1 MRSEATTV
9 SSIAPTRRVAD
20 MALRAARERRVQAVR
35 QATDR
40 LEASRTKVAA
50 RLHPRTAIA
59 QRPLL
64 LSSIRSE
71 VPTPY

>member
-9 SSIAPTRRVAD
+9 GSVAHTRRVAD

-40 LEASRTKVAA
+40 LEAGRSTVAA
-50 RLHPRTAIA
+50 KLHPRIA
-59 QRPLL
+59 GAHRPLL
-64 LSSIRSE
+64 PSSIRSE
-71 VPTPY
+71 VPTTS

>member
-9 SSIAPTRRVAD
+9 GTVANTRRVAD
-20 MALRAARERRVQAVR
+20 VALRAARERRVQAVR

-50 RLHPRTAIA
+50 RLHPRIA
-59 QRPLL
+59 GVHRPLL
-64 LSSIRSE
+64 HSSIRSE
-71 VPTPY
+71 VPTA